1 MSKSL
6 LLASLVAASLVAP
19 AAPCAAAEPLLLRP
33 DITVD
38 GNFVQL
44 GDLIANAGAAGA
56 VAVFRAPDLGATGT
70 IQVARVLEA
79 AREHALGAVETSGF
93 TTVVVRRAGRLVAAE
108 EIRHAVRDALLA
120 RQLITPDARLSFDAS
135 LRPFAVESIA
145 QSAATA
151 QDVALDPR
159 SGRFEAHIRVP
170 GSAIAD
176 RLNLRVGGSAGESAS
191 IPVLA
196 HAMSRGDIIRAS
208 DIVTAKRHRAELA
221 GDTVLDPDKLVG
233 MALRNP
239 AKRGEFLRDGDLAK
253 PQLVERGSLITLSY
267 EGRGITLTVKGKAMA
282 SGAAGEIVPVQ
293 NLTSKRIVEGRV
305 SGAGRVS
312 VQPMPSPITTASASQ
327 L

>member
-6 LLASLVAASLVAP
+6 LLASLVAAGLLAA
-19 AAPCAAAEPLLLRP
+19 AAPCAIAETLLLRP

-38 GNFVQL
+38 GNYVQL
-44 GDLIANAGAAGA
+44 GDIIANAGTAGA

-79 AREHALGAVETSGF
+79 AREHALGPVETSGF
-93 TTVVVRRAGRLVAAE
+93 TTVVVRRAGRLVGVD
-108 EIRHAVRDALLA
+108 EIRHAIREALLA
-120 RQLITPDARLSFDAS
+120 RQFITEDARLSFDAN

-145 QSAATA
+145 QSPAVA

-170 GSAIAD
+170 GSAIAA
-176 RLNLRVGGSAGESAS
+176 RLDLRIGGSAGEMAS

-196 HAMSRGDIIRAS
+196 HAMGRGDIIKDS
-208 DIVTAKRHRAELA
+208 DIVTAKLRRAELA
-221 GDTVLDPDKLVG
+221 GDTVLDARRLAG

-239 AKRGEFLRDGDLAK
+239 AKRGEALRDGDLVR
-253 PQLVERGSLITLSY
+253 PQLVERGNLITLVY
-267 EGRGITLTVKGKAMA
+267 EGRGISLTVKGKAMA
-282 SGAAGEIVPVQ
+282 SGAQGEIVQVQ

-305 SGAGRVS
+305 SGPGRVS
-312 VQPMPSPITTASASQ
+312 VQPAPQPITTASARQ